1 MKFILNRKMN
11 ENWATKNFSNFSNN
25 LFTNGVYF
33 DPMHKY
39 YTYFVS
45 FKCPF
50 SYVGNLLSK
59 QIDS

>member
-1 MKFILNRKMN
+1 MN
-11 ENWATKNFSNFSNN
+11 KNWAMKNFSDFSNN